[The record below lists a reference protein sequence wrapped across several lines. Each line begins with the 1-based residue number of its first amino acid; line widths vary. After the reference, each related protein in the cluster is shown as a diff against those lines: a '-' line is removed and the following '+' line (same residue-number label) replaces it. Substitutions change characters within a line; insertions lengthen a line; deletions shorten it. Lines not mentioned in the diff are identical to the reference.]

1 MSSLI
6 GTRRTQYPKWT
17 GYWVRLKPLQDKA
30 VPAVLSLP
38 SRKQQSQKN
47 IFNYQQSN

>member
-6 GTRRTQYPKWT
+6 GTRRNPVPKMD
-17 GYWVRLKPLQDKA
+17 WVRLKPLQDKA
-30 VPAVLSLP
+30 VP
-38 SRKQQSQKN
+38 SRKQQNQKN